1 MYLNNFNRKHDVTSY
16 FVILEAAE
24 KKSIFLHKVI
34 VVG

>member
-24 KKSIFLHKVI
+24 KKINLSS
-34 VVG
+34 